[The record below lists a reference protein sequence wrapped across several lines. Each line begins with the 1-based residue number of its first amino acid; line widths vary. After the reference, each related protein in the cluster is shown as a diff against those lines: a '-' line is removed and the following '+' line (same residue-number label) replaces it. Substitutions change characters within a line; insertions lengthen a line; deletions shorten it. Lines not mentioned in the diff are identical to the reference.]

1 MVVCGIGGNWFGYE
15 MESRRDFG
23 DKTVMGVMVK
33 GKDCGY

>member
-1 MVVCGIGGNWFGYE
+1 MVVYGIGGNGFGYE

-23 DKTVMGVMVK
+23 DKTGMGDMVK